1 LVVRYR
7 WAMLRWRVILFL
19 PLFLLVALAG
29 NLRADS
35 ASDPITGRVVKV
47 LVLLMD
53 TNSAVAPSPSLFD
66 RDAYQAYLLAHT
78 NDISGVRLDV
88 CWSARHA
95 RGTNLK
101 LRVELKG
108 IGANGIPTQ
117 SILEQTITPRLF
129 HHWTS
134 LTLDGQDYKHFGVLG
149 AWRATLWNGGQLL
162 GEQES
167 FLWSP
172 P

>member
-1 LVVRYR
+1 MLGYR
-7 WAMLRWRVILFL
+7 WLMLRWRVILVL
-19 PLFLLVALAG
+19 LLFLLVALAG

-35 ASDPITGRVVKV
+35 ASSSITGHVAKV
-47 LVLLMD
+47 LPLLMD
-53 TNSAVAPSPSLFD
+53 TNSEVAPSPSLFD

-78 NDISGVRLDV
+78 NAVSGVRFDV
-88 CWSARHA
+88 CWSAHHA
-95 RGTNLK
+95 RGANLT

-108 IGANGIPTQ
+108 IGTNGIPTQ
-117 SILEQTITPRLF
+117 TTLEQTVTPKLF
-129 HHWTS
+129 RHWTS
-134 LTLDGQDYKHFGVLG
+134 LTLNGQVYKNFGVLA
-149 AWRATLWNGGQLL
+149 AWRVTLWNGAQML

>member
-1 LVVRYR
+1 
-7 WAMLRWRVILFL
+7 MLRLPAILFL
-19 PLFLLVALAG
+19 LLLLLGVFPG

-35 ASDPITGRVVKV
+35 PSSPITGHVAKV
-47 LVLLMD
+47 LPLLMD
-53 TNSAVAPSPSLFD
+53 TNSEVAPSPSLFD

-78 NDISGVRLDV
+78 NDVSGIRLDV
-88 CWSARHA
+88 CWNARHA
-95 RGTNLK
+95 RGMNLK

-108 IGANGIPTQ
+108 VGAHSFPTQ
-117 SILEQTITPRLF
+117 ATLEQTVTPRLF

-134 LTLDGQDYKHFGVLG
+134 LTFNGQDYKNFGVLA
-149 AWRATLWNGGQLL
+149 AWRATLWNGAQLL

>member
-1 LVVRYR
+1 
-7 WAMLRWRVILFL
+7 MLRRRVILFL
-19 PLFLLVALAG
+19 PLFLLLALAA

-35 ASDPITGRVVKV
+35 DQITGHISKV
-47 LVLLMD
+47 LTLFVD
-53 TNSAVAPSPSLFD
+53 TNGVVAPSPSLFD

-78 NDISGVRLDV
+78 NAVSGVQLDV
-88 CWSARHA
+88 AWNARHA
-95 RGTNLK
+95 RGTTLK
-101 LRVELKG
+101 VRVDLKG
-108 IGANGIPTQ
+108 IGTNGIPTQ
-117 SILEQTITPRLF
+117 ATLVQTVTPSLF

-134 LTLDGQDYKHFGVLG
+134 LTLTGQNYKNFGVLA
-149 AWRATLWNGGQLL
+149 AWRATLWNGAQIL

>member
-1 LVVRYR
+1 
-7 WAMLRWRVILFL
+7 MLRLPAILFL
-19 PLFLLVALAG
+19 LLLLLGAFAG

-35 ASDPITGRVVKV
+35 APDPIKGHVAKV
-47 LVLLMD
+47 LTLLMD
-53 TNSAVAPSPSLFD
+53 TNGVVAPSPSLFD

-78 NDISGVRLDV
+78 NEISGVRMEV

-101 LRVELKG
+101 VRVELKG
-108 IGANGIPTQ
+108 IGTNGIPTEAT
-117 SILEQTITPRLF
+117 LEQTVTPSLF
-129 HHWTS
+129 HHWTA
-134 LTLDGQDYKHFGVLG
+134 LTLDGQGYKNFGVLA

>member
-1 LVVRYR
+1 
-7 WAMLRWRVILFL
+7 MLRWRVILFSS
-19 PLFLLVALAG
+19 LFLLVALAG

-35 ASDPITGRVVKV
+35 ASNPITGRVVKV
-47 LVLLMD
+47 LPLLMD

-78 NDISGVRLDV
+78 NDVSGIRFDV
-88 CWSARHA
+88 NWSARHA
-95 RGTNLK
+95 RGMNLK
-101 LRVELKG
+101 VRMELKG
-108 IGANGIPTQ
+108 IGANGLPTQ
-117 SILEQTITPRLF
+117 VALEQTVTPKAF

-134 LTLDGQDYKHFGVLG
+134 LTLNGPGYKNFGVLA
-149 AWRATLWNGGQLL
+149 AWRATLWNGGQML

>member
-1 LVVRYR
+1 
-7 WAMLRWRVILFL
+7 MLRLPAILFL
-19 PLFLLVALAG
+19 LLFMTGALAG
-29 NLRADS
+29 NLRAES
-35 ASDPITGRVVKV
+35 NSHPVTGHVAKV
-47 LVLLMD
+47 LPLLMD
-53 TNSAVAPSPSLFD
+53 TNGVVAPSPSLFD

-78 NDISGVRLDV
+78 NDISGVRFEV

-95 RGTNLK
+95 RGTDLN

-108 IGANGIPTQ
+108 IGTNGMPTQ
-117 SILEQTITPRLF
+117 VTLEQTVTPKLF

-134 LTLDGQDYKHFGVLG
+134 LTLAGRGYKNFGVLA
-149 AWRATLWNGGQLL
+149 AWRATLWNGAQLL